1 MRLIDADAVYKILE
15 SCEIRKA
22 TIGNP
27 LTDWEYGYT
36 CGIERAESEI
46 ECAPT
51 IDAVPVIRCKD
62 CKHYYEKEWVVGGGS
77 YTSCWYQTIAN
88 AQPNDFCS
96 RAERKEE

>member
-51 IDAVPVIRCKD
+51 VDAVPVTRCKD
-62 CKHYYEKEWVVGGGS
+62 CVWNREKEWVDCYMSGMHGRN
-77 YTSCWYQTIAN
+77 IN
-88 AQPNDFCS
+88 NFCS
-96 RAERKEE
+96 RGERKDE